1 MPTQHFRAETFLGR
15 NSPGYLLKRA
25 HSALI
30 DHLEP
35 VIEARGLTFT
45 QWVVMM
51 YLREGLA
58 LSASVLCAQM
68 RHDSGALTRIID
80 QLEAKGLV
88 RRERSRTDRRSVLL
102 QLTDPGRATVE
113 GTIPQVVSQ
122 LNSALG
128 GFSRGEL
135 TELLRLLTK
144 LIVIVEAAAAHRAEG
159 AGLQAGAQAGTQ
171 TGAQAGEA
179 GVPGTRAPEARVTE
193 ARRGAS
199 GGRS

>member
-1 MPTQHFRAETFLGR
+1 MPTQHFRSDNFLGR
-15 NSPGYLLKRA
+15 TSPGYLLKRA

-35 VIEARGLTFT
+35 VIEARGFTFT
-45 QWVVMM
+45 QWVVLM

-88 RRERSRTDRRSVLL
+88 QRERSRTDRRSVLL
-102 QLTDPGRATVE
+102 QLTDKGQATVE
-113 GTIPQVVSQ
+113 STIPEVVDQ

-128 GFSRGEL
+128 AFSRSEL
-135 TELLRLLTK
+135 AQLMRLLTK
-144 LIVIVEAAAAHRAEG
+144 LIVIAEAAAPRRSQG
-159 AGLQAGAQAGTQ
+159 AADEAGAR
-171 TGAQAGEA
+171 AGEA
-179 GVPGTRAPEARVTE
+179 GAPQI
-193 ARRGAS
+193 RRSAS
-199 GGRS
+199 GEHS